1 MRSYIIKRFFNMLL
15 ILFAVSVVSFVIIH
29 LPPGDF
35 LTSYINRLR
44 TMGTQ
49 VTDAQIA
56 SLRKMY
62 DLDKPM
68 VLQYLGWIGKLFQ
81 GNLGFSFEW
90 NSSVNGLLAERLPYT
105 VLLSLFTLVF
115 TYIVAIPIGIYS
127 ATHQYSFADYFF
139 TFLGFIGLALPSFLL
154 ALILMFMFFKYLG
167 MSTTGLFSAAYNN
180 APWSLAK
187 VWDLAKHLPLPII
200 VVGLSGTAGIIRV
213 MRGCLLDEIRKQYVT
228 TARAKGVKERR
239 LLFEY
244 PVRIAINPIIST
256 IGWTLPGIVSGE
268 TIVAIVFSL
277 PTVGPLLYRALM
289 SQDMYLAGS
298 VLLILTG
305 LTVIGT
311 FVSDI
316 LLAVTDPR
324 IRLEKQKA

>member
-1 MRSYIIKRFFNMLL
+1 MRNYILKRFFNMIL
-15 ILFAVSVVSFVIIH
+15 ILIGVSMVAFIIIQ

-49 VTDAQIA
+49 VTDAQAA
-56 SLRKMY
+56 SLRQMY
-62 DLDKPM
+62 DLDKPLVM
-68 VLQYLGWIGKLFQ
+68 QYLGWMWKLLQ

-90 NSSVNGLLAERLPYT
+90 NASVKSLLAERLPYT
-105 VLLSLFTLVF
+105 IFLSLITLVF
-115 TYIVAIPIGIYS
+115 TYVVAIPIGIYS
-127 ATHQYSFADYFF
+127 ATHQYSFGDYLV
-139 TFLGFIGLALPSFLL
+139 TFIGFIGLALPGFLL
-154 ALILMFMFFKYLG
+154 ALILMFVFFKYFG
-167 MSTTGLFSAAYNN
+167 MSTTGLFSTAFVN

-187 VWDLAKHLPLPII
+187 FWDLAKHLPLPII

-213 MRGCLLDEIRKQYVT
+213 MRACLLDELRKQYVT
-228 TARAKGVKERR
+228 TARAKGVKERK

-277 PTVGPLLYRALM
+277 PTVGPLLYRSLL

-298 VLLILTG
+298 ILLILTG

-311 FVSDI
+311 FLSDI

-324 IRLEKQKA
+324 IRLEKQNS

>member
-1 MRSYIIKRFFNMLL
+1 MRAYIVKRFLVMLL
-15 ILFAVSVVSFVIIH
+15 IIVVVSMAAFIIIH

-44 TMGTQ
+44 SMGTE
-49 VTDAQIA
+49 VTDSQIA
-56 SLRKMY
+56 SLRQMY

-68 VLQYLGWIGKLFQ
+68 VLQYLSWVSKLLR

-90 NSSVNGLLAERLPYT
+90 NASVNSLLADRLPYT
-105 VLLSLFTLVF
+105 ILISMFTLVF
-115 TYIVAIPIGIYS
+115 TYLVAIPIGIYS
-127 ATHQYSFADYFF
+127 ATHQYRFGDYLF
-139 TFLGFIGLALPSFLL
+139 TFLGFIGLAVPGFLL
-154 ALILMFMFFKYLG
+154 ALVLMFVFFKYFG
-167 MSTTGLFSAAYNN
+167 MSTTGLFSNAYAH

-187 VWDLAKHLPLPII
+187 AWDLAKHLPLPIV
-200 VVGLSGTAGIIRV
+200 VVGLAGTAGIIRV

-228 TARAKGVKERR
+228 TARAKGVKERK

-277 PTVGPLLYRALM
+277 PTVGPLLYRALL
-289 SQDMYLAGS
+289 SQDMFLAGS
-298 VLLILTG
+298 ILLILTT

-311 FVSDI
+311 FLSDI

-324 IRLEKQKA
+324 IRLEKKQS